1 MELTFS
7 KVVLIPAGLLNVEL
21 RVDPRLNVEFSGVDT
36 LAKNRFILVDWLISS
51 KGLTRWQKK
60 LSMVDKKHYKQRKV
74 T

>member
-60 LSMVDKKHYKQRKV
+60 LSIVDKNITNKGR
-74 T
+74 

>member
-36 LAKNRFILVDWLISS
+36 LAKKGLFWLISS
-51 KGLTRWQKK
+51 KGLTHWQKK
-60 LSMVDKKHYKQRKV
+60 LSMVDKNITNKGR
-74 T
+74 